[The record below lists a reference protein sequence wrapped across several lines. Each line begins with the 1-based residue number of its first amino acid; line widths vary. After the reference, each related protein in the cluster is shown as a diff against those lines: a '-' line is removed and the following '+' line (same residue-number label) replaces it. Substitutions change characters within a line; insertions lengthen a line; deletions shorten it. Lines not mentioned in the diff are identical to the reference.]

1 MSRSWLSIS
10 SASGEQR
17 VDLPVPGQV
26 RVGRGVRNDLILNDD
41 ALSREH
47 CLFQIAPDAAVSIS
61 DRGSTNGTFVNGA
74 RSPGTKQLQDGDQ
87 VRIGSHLITVHC
99 PFRPSTQVPAG
110 GEEYT
115 KVIVRQE
122 LISVLVAD
130 VKGYTALSQVLDA
143 ELLMQTMAEFNRRG
157 SELAVGAGAWS
168 IKFIGDCIMAIWL
181 HADEE
186 HVAPDLVRI
195 LGALSHLL
203 RVVEELSNRLP
214 PPHRLQ
220 IGAGLNTGPAQVG
233 QLGTRLTS
241 DFTALGETVNKAFRL
256 EAATRV
262 TGFDL
267 MLGEQ
272 CQEALRA
279 SGCPV
284 SVMSPCQVTLKG
296 YDAEVGA
303 FGLGARD
310 LPAVL
315 RLP

>member
-1 MSRSWLSIS
+1 MSRSWLIVS
-10 SASGEQR
+10 SANGEHR
-17 VDLPVPGQV
+17 VDLPAPGQV

-47 CLFQIAPDAAVSIS
+47 CLFQVAMDASVTVS
-61 DRGSTNGTFVNGA
+61 DRGSTNGTFVNGT

-87 VRIGSHLITVHC
+87 VRIGSHLITIHC
-99 PFRPSTQVPAG
+99 PFRPSTQVPAVS
-110 GEEYT
+110 EEFT

-122 LISVLVAD
+122 LISVLVVD

-143 ELLMQTMAEFNRRG
+143 ELLMRIMAEFNRRG
-157 SELAVGAGAWS
+157 SDLVVGAGAWS

-181 HADEE
+181 HADNE

-195 LGALSHLL
+195 LKVLSDIL
-203 RVVEELSNRLP
+203 RLVDELSGRLP
-214 PPHRLQ
+214 APHRLKV
-220 IGAGLNTGPAQVG
+220 GAGLNTGPAQVG
-233 QLGTRLTS
+233 QLGSRLTS

-262 TGFDL
+262 TGYDL

-279 SGCPV
+279 SGCAV
-284 SVMSPCQVTLKG
+284 AALAPCQVTLKG
-296 YDAEVGA
+296 YDSEVGA
-303 FGLGARD
+303 FGLGAQD
-310 LPAVL
+310 LPSIL
-315 RLP
+315 RRP

>member
-1 MSRSWLSIS
+1 MSRSWLIVS
-10 SASGEQR
+10 SANGEQR

-47 CLFQIAPDAAVSIS
+47 CLFQVGPDASVSVS
-61 DRGSTNGTFVNGA
+61 DRGSTNGTFVNGT

-87 VRIGSHLITVHC
+87 VRIGAHVITIHC
-99 PFRPSTQVPAG
+99 PFRPSTQTTAV

-122 LISVLVAD
+122 LISVLVVD

-143 ELLMQTMAEFNRRG
+143 EILMRIMAEFNRRG
-157 SELAVGAGAWS
+157 SELVQGAGAWS

-181 HADEE
+181 HADDE
-186 HVAPDLVRI
+186 HVASDLVRI
-195 LGALSHLL
+195 LKALSDLL
-203 RVVEELSNRLP
+203 KLVEELSARLP
-214 PPHRLQ
+214 QPYQLRV
-220 IGAGLNTGPAQVG
+220 GAGINTGEAQVG
-233 QLGTRLTS
+233 QLGSRLTS

-262 TGFDL
+262 TGYDV

-272 CQEALRA
+272 CQEALLA
-279 SGCPV
+279 SGRTV
-284 SVMSPCQVTLKG
+284 AALAPCQVTLKG
-296 YDAEVGA
+296 YDSEVGA

-310 LPAVL
+310 LPTIL
-315 RLP
+315 R